1 VPLIGIAKGPHHGRE
16 GREVFH
22 FPDGREKTLPVNSPV
37 LFYLQRLRDEVHRF
51 AIGAHRTKRSRR
63 SPRAR
68 WTRCPASAPRASGAA
83 AAFRHGAAKCGMRAW
98 RICSAHRR
106 VGGGRAGGVTGEQVG
121 AKRQELR
128 VNMANAI
135 QERRLDEDVLLDM
148 YSVTCKDIFG
158 IAAPPQTTG
167 RLVQPSAATYP
178 GFAAIAGKT
187 WRCSMTVP
195 DYRDDMDDVLT
206 FAVNVGFGV
215 EKNFKVTGTIQFGVN
230 FEGES
235 SPHFATYQ
243 IGGWGY
249 ETQWSYGPYVKFYT
263 TVNEMALPRGRWPT
277 YPIQFYITKQADG
290 TFQLSGQLDRASD
303 LKRINLEYCSVIT
316 P

>member
-1 VPLIGIAKGPHHGRE
+1 MKRVLI
-16 GREVFH
+16 
-22 FPDGREKTLPVNSPV
+22 S
-37 LFYLQRLRDEVHRF
+37 
-51 AIGAHRTKRSRR
+51 
-63 SPRAR
+63 
-68 WTRCPASAPRASGAA
+68 CGAA
-83 AAFRHGAAKCGMRAW
+83 ALCLQSLLAPAPALAEDPADAATMAAAATTCAQLYLYYGDFGDSVTQMLAEYG
-98 RICSAHRR
+98 RR
-106 VGGGRAGGVTGEQVG
+106 NGLTGEQVS

-128 VNMANAI
+128 ANMANAI

-148 YSVTCKDIFG
+148 YSVKCKDLFG
-158 IAAPPQTTG
+158 IATPPQTTG

-235 SPHFATYQ
+235 SPRFATYQ

>member
-1 VPLIGIAKGPHHGRE
+1 
-16 GREVFH
+16 
-22 FPDGREKTLPVNSPV
+22 V
-37 LFYLQRLRDEVHRF
+37 LFHLQRLRDEVHRF
-51 AIGAHRTKRSRR
+51 AIGAHRDQAQPAITASPAGRDSRHR
-63 SPRAR
+63 PGAQAALLLHFGTAGKVRA
-68 WTRCPASAPRASGAA
+68 ASLEDLQRAPGVSAA
-83 AAFRHGAAKCGMRAW
+83 VAQA
-98 RICSAHRR
+98 
-106 VGGGRAGGVTGEQVG
+106 
-121 AKRQELR
+121 
-128 VNMANAI
+128 
-135 QERRLDEDVLLDM
+135 VLLDM

-235 SPHFATYQ
+235 SPRFATYQ